1 MLAITNVR
9 LIDGTGADPADKTT
23 TIIGSNGI
31 IAAVGPAESI
41 DAPPGVR
48 TVNGDGLTLLPGLI
62 DCHDHL
68 AMQGYDLAG
77 RWGLDEPASLRTL
90 RVAQTIE
97 DTLQS
102 GYTTVRDAGWLDAG
116 FKYAVEEGIIDGPRL
131 LVAASPISPTGGL
144 ADRRSPSWHRPLLG
158 DNPGLPMLVADGP
171 DEVRRCVREAVRV
184 GADVI
189 KFATTG
195 GASSWPGHGPKD
207 VEFGRDE
214 IRALVQEAKAHGKRT
229 MCHALGGPGLRMA
242 VEEGANSIEHGSY
255 LDQDPDLFKLMADQG
270 TFFVPTLTV
279 YVYHRTQGTPHGRE
293 RAEHLQ
299 PHHTESIQLAL
310 KAGVKVV
317 GGTDAGGWLHGNNAQ
332 ELELLGAAGMS
343 PMQVIQAATGWAAE
357 CLGIDKES
365 GTVQPGK
372 AADLLLIEGDPLKD
386 VAILQDRS
394 KIKMVM
400 KAGKV
405 YADNLSD

>member
-9 LIDGTGADPADKTT
+9 LIDGTGADPVDSATA
-23 TIIGSNGI
+23 IIGSNGI
-31 IAAVGPAESI
+31 IEAVGPAESI
-41 DAPPGVR
+41 EVSPGRR
-48 TVNGDGLTLLPGLI
+48 TVNGTGLTLLPGLI

-77 RWGLDEPASLRTL
+77 RWGLDEPVSLRAL
-90 RVAQTIE
+90 RVARTIE
-97 DTLQS
+97 DTLLS

-131 LVAASPISPTGGL
+131 LVAASPVSPTGGL
-144 ADRRSPSWHRPLLG
+144 ADRRSPSWHHPPLG

-214 IRALVQEAKAHGKRT
+214 IRSLVQEANAHGKKT
-229 MCHALGGPGLRMA
+229 MCHALGGPGLRMT

-255 LDQDPDLFKLMADQG
+255 LDQDPDLLKVMADHG

-279 YVYHRTQGTPHGRE
+279 YVFHRTRGTPHGRE
-293 RAEHLQ
+293 RAEKLRT
-299 PHHTESIQLAL
+299 HHVESIQLAL
-310 KAGVKVV
+310 KEGVKVV
-317 GGTDAGGWLHGNNAQ
+317 AGTDAGGWVHGNNAQ
-332 ELELLGAAGMS
+332 ELELLAEAGMS
-343 PMQVIQAATGWAAE
+343 PMQVIQSATGWAAE
-357 CLGIDKES
+357 CLGIEKET

-386 VAILQDRS
+386 VTVLQDRS
-394 KIKMVM
+394 KIKMVL
-400 KAGKV
+400 KAGKAYV
-405 YADNLSD
+405 DNLAA

>member
-9 LIDGTGADPADKTT
+9 LIDGTGTGPADNTT
-23 TIIGSNGI
+23 ALIGSGGTI
-31 IAAVGPAESI
+31 EAVGPAASVKVPP
-41 DAPPGVR
+41 DAR
-48 TVNGDGLTLLPGLI
+48 TVDASGLTLLPGLI

-77 RWGLDEPASLRTL
+77 RWGLDEPASVRTL
-90 RVAQTIE
+90 RVARTIE

-116 FKYAVEEGIIDGPRL
+116 FKHAVEEGIIDGPRL

-144 ADRRSPSWHRPLLG
+144 ADWRSPSWRRPPLG
-158 DNPGLPMLVADGP
+158 DNPGLPMLVANGP

-214 IRALVQEAKAHGKRT
+214 IRALVDEAKALGKRT
-229 MCHALGGPGLRMA
+229 MCHALGGPGLRTA
-242 VEEGANSIEHGSY
+242 IEEGADSIEHGSY
-255 LDQDPDLFKLMADQG
+255 LNQDSDLFKIMADQG

-279 YVYHRTQGTPHGRE
+279 YVYHREHGTPHGRE
-293 RAEHLQ
+293 RAEMLRA
-299 PHHTESIQLAL
+299 HHTESIQLAL

-317 GGTDAGGWLHGNNAQ
+317 SGTDAGGWVHGANAH
-332 ELELLGAAGMS
+332 ELELLAAAGMS
-343 PMQVIQAATGWAAE
+343 PMQAIQAATGWAAE
-357 CLGIDKES
+357 CLGIEQET
-365 GTVQPGK
+365 GTVQQGK

-386 VAILQDRS
+386 VTILQDRS
-394 KIKMVM
+394 KIRMVM
-400 KAGKV
+400 KAGRAYV
-405 YADNLSD
+405 DTLSG